1 MMGNYLRTGVFLFII
16 VCSAVAAADDSSGGV
31 SMLTASSKSY
41 LQPDPAYEIVSET
54 IRIVTAYNVGD
65 PKQTWGDPCISANGE
80 NICKALKLGLK
91 RCAAN
96 FVPLGTEL
104 LIGRYGRYV
113 VTDRTNSRYRNRVD
127 IAMHLNEYKKAK
139 QFGKKK
145 LNVKILKKIQ
155 VSARLWPQN
164 RSHSPVGNYARPPGN
179 PCSPSPILAL
189 DY

>member
-1 MMGNYLRTGVFLFII
+1 MMGNYLRAGVFLFII
-16 VCSAVAAADDSSGGV
+16 IFSAVAGADDYTGGV
-31 SMLTASSKSY
+31 SMLTASSKTY
-41 LQPDPAYEIVSET
+41 LYPDPAYEIVSET

-65 PKQTWGDPCISANGE
+65 PRQTWGDPCISANGE
-80 NICKALKLGLK
+80 NICNALKSGLK

-104 LIGRYGRYV
+104 IVGEYGRYV
-113 VTDRTNSRYRNRVD
+113 VTDRTHSRYRNRVD

-155 VSARLWPQN
+155 VR
-164 RSHSPVGNYARPPGN
+164 ARP
-179 PCSPSPILAL
+179 
-189 DY
+189 